1 MLRRYF
7 QTLHARTVKVS
18 ILSKPQ
24 CCLCDQAE
32 FGLNRMLENLEPNIR
47 SRITIER
54 VNIENDVALEN
65 EYRLTIP
72 VVLVDGEVAVESK
85 IDPSL
90 VRNAILDRFR
100 DR

>member
-1 MLRRYF
+1 
-7 QTLHARTVKVS
+7 
-18 ILSKPQ
+18 
-24 CCLCDQAE
+24 
-32 FGLNRMLENLEPNIR
+32 MLENLEPNIR